1 MEELKNNDIDYI
13 LVIVPFIAEIIAAD
27 MPDKVR
33 ELRFNAIRQ
42 LQSRLAFYKELGY
55 MESLLCAIARKRA
68 EMIMRTTSK
77 TEMEKVMSVHCPHYD
92 GNKFVLDQYNV
103 PEEEMISWAETSLKA
118 PLNDIGYRRYAELF
132 RQIFPEQAKVIFN

>member
-27 MPDKVR
+27 MPNKVR

-42 LQSRLAFYKELGY
+42 LQSRLVFYKELGY
-55 MESLLCAIARKRA
+55 MESLLCSIARKRA

-77 TEMEKVMSVHCPHYD
+77 IEMEKVMRVQCPHYD
-92 GNKFVLDQYNV
+92 GNKFVPDRYNV

-132 RQIFPEQAKVIFN
+132 RQIFPEQAKEIFN